1 MGEIPERGIF
11 DDEKQLELANFVQ
24 HIDNKGAKV
33 VISNSD
39 PKNTNEN
46 DDFFDSAYAKQNIKR
61 VSATRMINR
70 NSDKRGKI
78 NELLISNF

>member
-1 MGEIPERGIF
+1 MAKFI
-11 DDEKQLELANFVQ
+11 QEL
-24 HIDNKGAKV
+24 DKKGAKIV
-33 VISNSD
+33 ASNSD
-39 PKNTNEN
+39 PKNTNK
-46 DDFFDSAYAKQNIKR
+46 DDNFFDKAYAKQNIRR